1 MLAGTGERSR
11 LMLDVAGHRSGR
23 RTALV
28 ALAGAA
34 VSTVQSSGERFEME
48 PMSPFERKV
57 VHDAVAEPRP
67 ADGVGGRRAQPLRR
81 RAPLRLSTFHVE
93 HDDLEAAAAPVPPVP
108 PEVAHR
114 VFGARLDL
122 AVAYVEHLVTT
133 GIEWGL
139 VGPREAPRI
148 WERHVL
154 NCAVMADLV
163 PEGAT
168 VADIGSGAGLP
179 GLALAIRRPDLDVT
193 LVEPLLRRTTWLE
206 HVVADLDLEHVRV
219 LRARAEEPA
228 RDPPGAGRDGPG
240 GRTARPAGALG
251 ASPADPGGR
260 ACWR

>member
-1 MLAGTGERSR
+1 M
-11 LMLDVAGHRSGR
+11 
-23 RTALV
+23 
-28 ALAGAA
+28 
-34 VSTVQSSGERFEME
+34 
-48 PMSPFERKV
+48 
-57 VHDAVAEPRP
+57 
-67 ADGVGGRRAQPLRR
+67 
-81 RAPLRLSTFHVE
+81 E

-219 LRARAEEPA
+219 LRARAEELHETHQVQVVTARAVAPLDRLARWALPLLTPEGELLALKGAQAQDEVERTRAAVRRAGGAPA
-228 RDPPGAGRDGPG
+228 EVEHVGDDLPDGPSTVVRVRRRPG
-240 GRTARPAGALG
+240 TVAR
-251 ASPADPGGR
+251 STK
-260 ACWR
+260 